1 MAKVIAKK
9 AFRLTRDDGSTVD
22 YAAGDTVS
30 KEDAEHWYT
39 KAHLDDALA
48 DDEQANRID
57 EAAQNP
63 AGNVPNAEAQKQ
75 AEAATKAGDTVRAST
90 KG

>member
-1 MAKVIAKK
+1 MAKLTAKK
-9 AFRLTRDDGSTVD
+9 AFRLTRDDGTTVD
-22 YAAGDTVS
+22 YAVGDPIA

-39 KAHLDDALA
+39 KAHLEDQAV
-48 DDEQANRID
+48 DEDQSDRID
-57 EAAQNP
+57 EAAKTP
-63 AGNVPNAEAQKQ
+63 AGNSKDAEVQKQ

>member
-1 MAKVIAKK
+1 MAKLIAKK

-22 YAAGDTVS
+22 YAAGDAIS

-48 DDEQANRID
+48 DDDQANRID

-63 AGNVPNAEAQKQ
+63 ATNAPSAEEQKQ
-75 AEAATKAGDTVRAST
+75 AEAATKAGETVRAST

>member
-1 MAKVIAKK
+1 MAKLTAKK

-22 YAAGDTVS
+22 YAVGDAIA

-39 KAHLDDALA
+39 KAHLDDQAA
-48 DDEQANRID
+48 DDGQSERID
-57 EAAQNP
+57 EAAKAP
-63 AGNVPNAEAQKQ
+63 AGNSKDADAQKQ
-75 AEAATKAGDTVRAST
+75 AEAATKAGETVRAST

>member
-1 MAKVIAKK
+1 MAKLTAKK

-22 YAAGDTVS
+22 YAVGDTIA

-39 KAHLDDALA
+39 KAHLDDQVA
-48 DDEQANRID
+48 DDEQAQRID
-57 EAAQNP
+57 DAAKAP
-63 AGNVPNAEAQKQ
+63 AGNSKDTEAQKQ
-75 AEAATKAGDTVRAST
+75 AEAATKSGETVRAST

>member
-9 AFRLTRDDGSTVD
+9 SFRLTRDDGSTVD
-22 YAAGDTVS
+22 YAAGDTIA
-30 KEDAEHWYT
+30 KEDAEHWFT

-48 DDEQANRID
+48 DDDQANRID
-57 EAAQNP
+57 EAA
-63 AGNVPNAEAQKQ
+63 AADVQKQ
-75 AEAATKAGDTVRAST
+75 AEAATKAGETVRAPT